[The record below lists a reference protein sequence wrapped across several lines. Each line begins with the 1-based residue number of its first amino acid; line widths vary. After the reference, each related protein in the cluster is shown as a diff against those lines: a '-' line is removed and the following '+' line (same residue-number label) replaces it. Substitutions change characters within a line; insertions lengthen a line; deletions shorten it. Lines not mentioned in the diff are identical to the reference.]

1 MNGRHDSTAK
11 LWWRGSFTEFVI
23 ARLATRHRVNAE
35 NALV

>member
-1 MNGRHDSTAK
+1 MVAASGSAFTA
-11 LWWRGSFTEFVI
+11 FAI